1 MTIRNR
7 KIILNKSQA
16 KKSAT
21 NNLCNVSRETG
32 QAVHNCSS
40 GVTPGTD
47 PKDDPRAPTV
57 ISYLHTVAYCE
68 ISLTGVFLVASRK
81 GAKSRRK
88 IIKFRSKVIA
98 LRGHSVSNSGRFAPP
113 NSAPDSGAESTLQAQ
128 STSAP
133 VKCLQVYTPLL
144 PWFIPAPICLA
155 PAQALDVSRPVKL
168 ICFFVLWRV

>member
-113 NSAPDSGAESTLQAQ
+113 TRPRI
-128 STSAP
+128 P
-133 VKCLQVYTPLL
+133 VQNRHYRLTRPLPQLNVYKCIRHFL
-144 PWFIPAPICLA
+144 PWSITAQICQA

-168 ICFFVLWRV
+168 I